1 MHNVTQC
8 TVLTHTALYTVDILH
23 CTGLRCGGEAYSSGD
38 MIASPSKLIATSVI
52 PKQQFG
58 VFEERLL
65 LIMLSITLLLLLLA
79 TTTHV
84 NHVTNILVIVIP

>member
-1 MHNVTQC
+1 
-8 TVLTHTALYTVDILH
+8 
-23 CTGLRCGGEAYSSGD
+23 
-38 MIASPSKLIATSVI
+38 MIVSPRKLIATSVI

>member
-1 MHNVTQC
+1 
-8 TVLTHTALYTVDILH
+8 
-23 CTGLRCGGEAYSSGD
+23 
-38 MIASPSKLIATSVI
+38 MIVSPRKLIATSVI

-65 LIMLSITLLLLLLA
+65 LTMLSITLLLLA